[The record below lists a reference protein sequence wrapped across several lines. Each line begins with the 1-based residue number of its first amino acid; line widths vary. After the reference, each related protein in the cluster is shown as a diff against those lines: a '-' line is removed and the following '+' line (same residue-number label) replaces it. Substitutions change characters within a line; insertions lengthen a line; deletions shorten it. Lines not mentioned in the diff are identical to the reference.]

1 VETEDKIDLD
11 RLRVPEPML
20 FFDEVVLF
28 EDELAD
34 NGDSFLS
41 AKVVRPPHPC
51 NSTAPSIMEWGLTI
65 VIIAFTLVVIV
76 IVIVLS
82 RAQRAVQRVMPSYF
96 YVLLRL
102 YMRVDDVMMRIY
114 EYARSPH
121 VLLLLLCVVHRC
133 GAH

>member
-1 VETEDKIDLD
+1 
-11 RLRVPEPML
+11 
-20 FFDEVVLF
+20 
-28 EDELAD
+28 
-34 NGDSFLS
+34 
-41 AKVVRPPHPC
+41 
-51 NSTAPSIMEWGLTI
+51 MEWGLII
-65 VIIAFTLVVIV
+65 VIAFTLVV